1 MEIEAIS
8 IEKDEETQIIIGHAG
23 FIKTAEDLYEAM
35 AGAVP
40 SAKFGIAFAEAS
52 GKKLVRKEGNDE
64 QLISLAAKNMMKVRA
79 GHSFMIMFKGAFPI
93 NVVNAIKSVSEVSN
107 IYCATANTVQ
117 VLVARTEQGA
127 SIIGIVDGNESAG
140 VEAEQDVKERREL
153 LRKFGY
159 KK

>member
-8 IEKDEETQIIIGHAG
+8 IEKEEETQIILGHAG

-35 AGAVP
+35 AGTVP

-64 QLISLAAKNMMKVRA
+64 QLISLAAKNMLNIRA

-140 VEAEQDVKERREL
+140 VETEQDVKERREL

>member
-1 MEIEAIS
+1 MEIEAVG
-8 IEKDEETQIIIGHAG
+8 IEKDEETQILIGHAG

-52 GKKLVRKEGNDE
+52 GKRLVRKEGNDE
-64 QLISLAAKNMMKVRA
+64 QLISLATKNMMKVRA

-93 NVVNAIKSVSEVSN
+93 NAVNAIKPVSEVSN
-107 IYCATANTVQ
+107 IYCATANPVQ

-127 SIIGIVDGNESAG
+127 AIIGIIDGSETVG
-140 VEAEQDVKERREL
+140 IETEQDIGERREL

>member
-1 MEIEAIS
+1 MEIEAVG

-52 GKKLVRKEGNDE
+52 GKRLVRVEGNDE
-64 QLISLAAKNMMKVRA
+64 QLMSLATKNMLMVRA

-107 IYCATANTVQ
+107 VYCATANPVQ
-117 VLVARTEQGA
+117 ALVVRTEQGA
-127 SIIGIVDGNESAG
+127 SIIGIIDGSEAVG
-140 VEAEQDVKERREL
+140 VETEQDIRERREL

>member
-1 MEIEAIS
+1 MEIEAVG
-8 IEKDEETQIIIGHAG
+8 IEKDEETQILIGHAG

-52 GKKLVRKEGNDE
+52 GKRLVRKEGNDE
-64 QLISLAAKNMMKVRA
+64 QLISLAMKNMMKVRA

-93 NVVNAIKSVSEVSN
+93 NVVNAIKAVSEVSN
-107 IYCATANTVQ
+107 IYCATANPVQ
-117 VLVARTEQGA
+117 VLVVRTEQGA
-127 SIIGIVDGNESAG
+127 SIIGVIDGSETVGA
-140 VEAEQDVKERREL
+140 ETEQDVRERREL

>member
-8 IEKDEETQIIIGHAG
+8 IEKDEETQVIIGHAG

-35 AGAVP
+35 ACAVP

-52 GKKLVRKEGNDE
+52 GKRLVRTEGNDPE
-64 QLISLAAKNMMKVRA
+64 MQSLSSKNMMNIRA
-79 GHSFMIMFKGAFPI
+79 GHSFIIMFKGAFPI
-93 NVVNAIKSVSEVSN
+93 NVVNAIKSVSEVVN
-107 IYCATANTVQ
+107 LYCATANPVQ
-117 VLVARTEQGA
+117 VLVAGTDQGRA
-127 SIIGIVDGNESAG
+127 IIGVVDGSESLG
-140 VEAEQDVKERREL
+140 VESESDVKERREL

>member
-1 MEIEAIS
+1 MEIEAID
-8 IEKDEETQIIIGHAG
+8 IDKDEETQIIIGHAG

>member
-1 MEIEAIS
+1 MEIEAIG

-23 FIKTAEDLYEAM
+23 FIKAAEDLYEAM

-52 GKKLVRKEGNDE
+52 GKRLVRVEGNDE
-64 QLISLAAKNMMKVRA
+64 QLMSLATKNMMMARA

-107 IYCATANTVQ
+107 IYCATANHVQ
-117 VLVARTEQGA
+117 VLVVRTGHGA
-127 SIIGIVDGNESAG
+127 SIIGVIDGSETVG
-140 VEAEQDVKERREL
+140 VETEQDIRERREL

>member
-1 MEIEAIS
+1 MEIEAIG
-8 IEKDEETQIIIGHAG
+8 IDKDEETQIIIGHAG

-79 GHSFMIMFKGAFPI
+79 GHSFMIMFKDAFPI
-93 NVVNAIKSVSEVSN
+93 NVVNAIKSVNEVSN
-107 IYCATANTVQ
+107 IYCATANPVQ

-127 SIIGIVDGNESAG
+127 SIIGVVDGNESAG
-140 VEAEQDVKERREL
+140 VETEQDVKERREL

>member
-1 MEIEAIS
+1 MEIEAIG
-8 IEKDEETQIIIGHAG
+8 IDKDEETQIIIGHAG

>member
-1 MEIEAIS
+1 MEIDAVA

-35 AGAVP
+35 ASSVP

-64 QLISLAAKNMMKVRA
+64 QLILLAAKNMMKVRA
-79 GHSFMIMFKGAFPI
+79 GHSFIIMFKGAFPI

-107 IYCATANTVQ
+107 IYCATANPVQ

-127 SIIGIVDGNESAG
+127 SIIGIADGNESAG
-140 VEAEQDVKERREL
+140 VETEQDVKERREL

>member
-1 MEIEAIS
+1 MEIEAIG
-8 IEKDEETQIIIGHAG
+8 IDKDEETQIIIGHAG

-79 GHSFMIMFKGAFPI
+79 GTHERILLILSTALKLWRLSHRTGTPSF
-93 NVVNAIKSVSEVSN
+93 
-107 IYCATANTVQ
+107 
-117 VLVARTEQGA
+117 
-127 SIIGIVDGNESAG
+127 
-140 VEAEQDVKERREL
+140 
-153 LRKFGY
+153 
-159 KK
+159 

>member
-1 MEIEAIS
+1 MEIEAIG
-8 IEKDEETQIIIGHAG
+8 IDKDEETQIIIGHAG

-52 GKKLVRKEGNDE
+52 GKKLVRKEGNNE